1 MPTLLAVER
10 KIVEVAKAVLVPL
23 KYGICPAVPVTPV
36 MADVPLPWRRP
47 VKVEAPV
54 PPSDTVKS
62 VIPVIVPPVM
72 LAFEDQKVGKVA
84 YVVEAFVAVSFV
96 TENGSST
103 FKVAPLKVKLVP
115 SVIVACLLLKVFQS
129 VVVRK
134 PETEAEE
141 VAMVI

>member
-1 MPTLLAVER
+1 MPTLPAVER

-72 LAFEDQKVGKVA
+72 LAFEDQKVGRVA
-84 YVVEAFVAVSFV
+84 
-96 TENGSST
+96 
-103 FKVAPLKVKLVP
+103 
-115 SVIVACLLLKVFQS
+115 
-129 VVVRK
+129 
-134 PETEAEE
+134 
-141 VAMVI
+141 